1 MSLARLEQDV
11 LLAHV
16 LGVSRAELYAYPERP
31 LNENQKKLLCELME
45 RRAAGEPMAYLT
57 GHREFWSLD

>member
-16 LGVSRAELYAYPERP
+16 LGVSRAELYAYPV
-31 LNENQKKLLCELME
+31 
-45 RRAAGEPMAYLT
+45 
-57 GHREFWSLD
+57 HRYRGDCLQ